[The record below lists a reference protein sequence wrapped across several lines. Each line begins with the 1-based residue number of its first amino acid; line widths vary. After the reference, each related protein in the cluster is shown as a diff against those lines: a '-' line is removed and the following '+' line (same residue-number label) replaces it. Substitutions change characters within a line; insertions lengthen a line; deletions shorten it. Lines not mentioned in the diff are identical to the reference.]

1 MRHFKACDIWK
12 TGCPQLPFLFLEL
25 YQFTYNHATPKDGNA
40 IRSSHKVYIPRSVL
54 ESWRMVSEDFNMP
67 FMSYHSKKEKVEM
80 ATERVNKTNRDTSYI
95 YTYIRCSTPAAIL
108 DTFCRHFN
116 LHSLTPD
123 MKDTF
128 KSLETIH
135 APRRCTP
142 GVRPGG
148 NYGLWAYLYVN

>member
-67 FMSYHSKKEKVEM
+67 FMSVIIVRRRRLKWRQNVSTKQIETLHIYIHIYGARHLPLYLTHSVG
-80 ATERVNKTNRDTSYI
+80 TS
-95 YTYIRCSTPAAIL
+95 TFTP
-108 DTFCRHFN
+108 
-116 LHSLTPD
+116 
-123 MKDTF
+123 
-128 KSLETIH
+128 
-135 APRRCTP
+135 
-142 GVRPGG
+142 
-148 NYGLWAYLYVN
+148 